1 MGIGIVK
8 ADGFCVERRRVD
20 VGWVDGVMDEI
31 IKRESFGNEDWPG

>member
-20 VGWVDGVMDEI
+20 VGWVDGVMDENMRGVVY
-31 IKRESFGNEDWPG
+31 KGEDWPG